1 MPVRSANQTDSSGGE
16 LGLVAGFF
24 FLFVG
29 LFLRLRR
36 GFDFEVNLRRELVVD
51 VNFDVIL
58 AKRPTRGR
66 LGQRKLSLHVTFSG
80 YCLFLDLRSLCSRV
94 ANIVGNPSATNVV
107 ALTCSFG
114 FEDGIKSRGICRIG
128 S

>member
-36 GFDFEVNLRRELVVD
+36 GFDFEVDLRREFVVH

-58 AKRPTRGR
+58 AKRPTRGG
-66 LGQRKLSLHVTFSG
+66 LGQRKLSLHVTFSS
-80 YCLFLDLRSLCSRV
+80 YCLFLDLGSLCSRI
-94 ANIVGNPSATNVV
+94 ANIVRNPNAANVV
-107 ALTCSFG
+107 TLSRAFG
-114 FEDGIKSRGICRIG
+114 FEDRI
-128 S
+128 